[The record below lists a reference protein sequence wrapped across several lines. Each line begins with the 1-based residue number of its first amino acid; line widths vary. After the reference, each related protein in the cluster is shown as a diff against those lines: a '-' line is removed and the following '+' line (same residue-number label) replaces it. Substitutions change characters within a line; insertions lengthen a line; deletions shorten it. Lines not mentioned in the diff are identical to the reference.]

1 MLSHRRRKRLYRRAR
16 AAYREGLAVQA
27 REAELQRDDMPVPP
41 ASMTVRHFDTR
52 GDCGAYAAA
61 WHAGHEEARPLSHA
75 MVGPL
80 PTRVWADVL
89 AEALRP

>member
-1 MLSHRRRKRLYRRAR
+1 MICVLSHRRRKRLYRKAR
-16 AAYREGLAVQA
+16 AAYREGLAEQA

-41 ASMTVRHFDTR
+41 EPMATR
-52 GDCGAYAAA
+52 PHSNPYAAA
-61 WHAGHEEARPLSHA
+61 WYAGYREARPLSHA